1 MTIGIIKGYTFNIL
15 LLNLYLLLAL
25 CSIKAYFLQNADAVI
40 KICFLTILALF
51 LLFFFR
57 SKHVS
62 YKDDFSFLFYFS
74 MHIVLVFS
82 IIVLLFD
89 LIHVLESVYYN
100 NQEYLFNIDGTNNI
114 KSFIVS
120 LLPMSYCLGE
130 GQSIGAPPSE
140 NLFPAPNVDL
150 QIQNN
155 SGYLFILRPLIFGVF
170 SYVGIRYFG
179 ETVSVPPSLIEVG
192 TTTAREMTEIARTF
206 PVSTLLTNGFI
217 SFGMSFVQL
226 LTFASVTTGQLYRSI
241 PKTLVKKI
249 LVGKRFFNKNPYLS
263 FIFLTAG
270 NFLSIK

>member
-1 MTIGIIKGYTFNIL
+1 
-15 LLNLYLLLAL
+15 
-25 CSIKAYFLQNADAVI
+25 
-40 KICFLTILALF
+40 
-51 LLFFFR
+51 
-57 SKHVS
+57 
-62 YKDDFSFLFYFS
+62 